1 MLWQG
6 KPLEE
11 YSKKELMVIIET
23 LAQNLRYIQERQQKE
38 TEKLLG

>member
-1 MLWQG
+1 MKWQG
-6 KPLEE
+6 KELHE
-11 YSKKELMVIIET
+11 YSKGELMVIIET